1 MAAMFFVALR
11 DIDLKPE
18 QKTAVDGIE
27 SDLEKLGDEH
37 KDIAAKLSTD
47 VADGVAAG
55 KIDHK
60 KTDADIKDLGKAV
73 EGTIPAYQDA
83 ITKLYK
89 TLDADQ
95 RKKLV
100 DNMRAHAEEMKQHGM
115 MGEHGGMGHG
125 GMEHGMMGEHGG
137 PPGAGAAGG
146 PPGAG
151 PAGAP
156 ASGAAGAPPAGA
168 GPGMGHGMGHEGHEG
183 HEGDMHGMML
193 EKLSTDLG
201 LTPEQKDKLGKKLDA
216 YMKTQEAE
224 MKARMAA
231 QEKHM
236 KAIGDAFA
244 GDKFDAKKVGV
255 GTQAPTMAKE
265 MATSKVTFA
274 ETVLGVLTPEQRAK
288 FADHI
293 RAHANDMD

>member
-1 MAAMFFVALR
+1 MS
-11 DIDLKPE
+11 ILKPE
-18 QKTAVDGIE
+18 QKTAIDGIE
-27 SDLEKLGDEH
+27 GDLEKLGDEH

-47 VADGVAAG
+47 VADGVAVG
-55 KIDHK
+55 KIDRK

-73 EGTIPAYQDA
+73 EGTVPGIQDA
-83 ITKLYK
+83 VNKLYK

-115 MGEHGGMGHG
+115 MGEHGGMEHG
-125 GMEHGMMGEHGG
+125 GMEHGGPHGMMGEHGG
-137 PPGAGAAGG
+137 PPPGAGPAGG

-156 ASGAAGAPPAGA
+156 AAGAAGAPPPAGA
-168 GPGMGHGMGHEGHEG
+168 PPGPGGGPGMGHGHEGHEMG
-183 HEGDMHGMML
+183 GPGMHQMML

-201 LTPEQKDKLGKKLDA
+201 LTPEQKDKLGKKLEA
-216 YMKTQEAE
+216 YMKTQEAQ
-224 MKARMAA
+224 MKARMATA
-231 QEKHM
+231 EKHM
-236 KAIGDAFA
+236 KTIGDAFVT
-244 GDKFDAKKVGV
+244 DKFDAKKAGV

-265 MATSKVTFA
+265 VATSKVTFA
-274 ETVLGVLTPEQRAK
+274 DTVLSVLTPEQRAK